1 MTTKNLLE
9 TPDLDPPLGD
19 LFSFRTLSECRSI
32 WTQRLPEESDAPE
45 KRIIHTRIFKPHA
58 RAQIKR
64 IGIRNA
70 TGAHKCGSQT
80 DEDWIVDLRILTLD
94 KPGDNWREC
103 LYLRNLPEQ
112 ESGAI
117 RWLDLNAFDTC
128 GLILEIRRCGID
140 GWWTP
145 WNLAADA
152 FIIEGLGN
160 GLVAPRNENL
170 LEVSLDDAATAS
182 PGLERWIHE
191 GEVHFRSKH
200 LHVGF
205 FLTRPGCSFLAI
217 DQTGAGKLDDNL
229 LKVGPGAFHQGPL
242 FTPTG
247 ATPIADRAVR
257 FRFTGTTKVRSNSI
271 VYQLE
276 HADSGLSYSIEWQI
290 ESEAIDLKI
299 TRRNDCDIR
308 AWRSAAWAMAFDIE
322 VAPVHSFGPLVKI
335 GQTGSLSSPFCL
347 HAPRYGSL
355 LFESDDSGVYRTECF
370 RPQRR
375 VESEFKVGEVAL
387 PEGDWLLPAGKH
399 RSHWQIRLHQPSF
412 SLRPETPDNVRKAL
426 LRTVHTGMTFRPDT
440 ATLSNSGAS
449 MVCPISMD
457 TWAAQTV
464 RTGEIIPGLQANELL
479 RYSLE
484 RWLDGGPGYASG
496 HLRDA
501 GTVRSAEDEYLMT
514 GAAALAGLAEFL
526 EKARPSGWLRRYEK
540 QVRKKLEE
548 MKARDLDGDG
558 LIESPYRT
566 GTSGSGQW
574 STCWFDVISY
584 GWKDAFTN
592 AVLYEA
598 LETFS
603 RTFPDS
609 CMQDWVPD
617 IENWATRLKEAYL
630 PTFYNPD
637 TGWLA
642 GWHCKEGKLH
652 DHAFIHPNGA
662 AVAAGLVHKETGRK
676 MLGALLDEMERVQV
690 PSARNGLP
698 GNLRHI
704 PDEDLADIIQGY
716 PLGYYQNG
724 GRTHSQTRHFLRG
737 LYRAGLT
744 TAADSLLEEL
754 CQGFAEGLA
763 FGGCNSGVDWRF
775 WDDRPAGYEGLLTD
789 QFGLLAVALD
799 RYQE

>member
-1 MTTKNLLE
+1 MKNKQLLDI
-9 TPDLDPPLGD
+9 PDLDPPLGD

-32 WTQRLPEESDAPE
+32 WTAPQAEEAGAPEE
-45 KRIIHTRIFKPHA
+45 RIIHARIFKPHGRA
-58 RAQIKR
+58 RISR
-64 IGIRNA
+64 IGIQNA

-94 KPGDNWREC
+94 TPGGEWREC
-103 LYLRNLPEQ
+103 SYLRDLPAQ
-112 ESGAI
+112 ESGAVH
-117 RWLDLNAFDTC
+117 WLDIKAFESY

-145 WNLAADA
+145 WNLAAGA
-152 FIIEGLGN
+152 FIVEGTGNQLVGPRHEHLLG
-160 GLVAPRNENL
+160 
-170 LEVSLDDAATAS
+170 VSIDEEDTET
-182 PGLERWIHE
+182 PGIERWIHE
-191 GEVHFRSKH
+191 GEVHFRTRH
-200 LHVGF
+200 LQLGF
-205 FLTRPGCSFLAI
+205 YLTRPGLSFLAI
-217 DQTGAGKLDDNL
+217 DQTGAENLQDNL

-242 FTPTG
+242 LTPIG
-247 ATPIADRAVR
+247 NIPIADRAVR
-257 FRFTGTTKVRSNSI
+257 FQFTGSTRVRANSI
-271 VYQLE
+271 TYELE
-276 HADSGLSYSIEWQI
+276 HAASGLRYAIEWRIGAEDI
-290 ESEAIDLKI
+290 ELHI
-299 TRRNDCDIR
+299 TRQNESPIR
-308 AWRSAAWAMAFDIE
+308 AWRSAAWATAFDIE
-322 VAPVHSFGPLVKI
+322 VAPVHSFGLLDKL
-335 GQTGSLSSPFCL
+335 GQTGSLTSPFCL
-347 HAPRYGSL
+347 HAPSYGSL
-355 LFESDDSGVYRTECF
+355 LFESNESGAYRSECF

-375 VESEFKVGEVAL
+375 IESEFKVGEIAQ
-387 PEGDWLLPAGKH
+387 PDGDWLLPAGEYSGVWK
-399 RSHWQIRLHQPSF
+399 IRLHQPEF
-412 SLRPETPDNVRKAL
+412 NLRADTPQNVRKAL

-440 ATLSNSGAS
+440 GTLSNSGAS

-479 RYSLE
+479 RASLE

-496 HLRDA
+496 HLWDA

-514 GAAALAGLAEFL
+514 GAAALAGLAEYL
-526 EKARPSGWLRRYEK
+526 EKGRPSGWLRRYES
-540 QVRKKLEE
+540 QVRKKLKE

-592 AVLYEA
+592 AILYEA
-598 LETFS
+598 LTTFARS
-603 RTFPDS
+603 FKDS
-609 CMQDWVPD
+609 CMEDWIPE
-617 IENWATRLKEAYL
+617 IEDWATRLKKAYH

-637 TGWLA
+637 SGWFA
-642 GWHCKEGKLH
+642 GWRCKDGKLH

-662 AVAAGLVHKETGRK
+662 AVAADLVDPETGRQI
-676 MLGALLDEMERVQV
+676 LRALLDEMRRVKV
-690 PSARNGLP
+690 PSARYGLP
-698 GNLRHI
+698 GNLHHI
-704 PDEDLADIIQGY
+704 PDEDLSDIIQGY
-716 PLGYYQNG
+716 PMGYYQNG

-737 LYRAGLT
+737 LYTAGLT
-744 TAADSLLEEL
+744 AEADSLLEAL
-754 CQGFAEGLA
+754 CEGFAEGLA